1 MKMKNIKERI
11 KFTYKEKY
19 EDYVETWAVL
29 SEPFHENAVDTW
41 VTYRIDCLLSRINK
55 DNSNRLSN
63 NYEPYP
69 KIMFNEFNYYEGEY
83 EDTVS
88 LETGKKYTPFFEI
101 ECFDGFSTADL
112 KMLEEKFNIDLD
124 IETFVEDYG
133 IEVSNNPISF
143 KGGIKIGEH
152 AKPFKRNKGE
162 K

>member
-1 MKMKNIKERI
+1 
-11 KFTYKEKY
+11 
-19 EDYVETWAVL
+19 
-29 SEPFHENAVDTW
+29 
-41 VTYRIDCLLSRINK
+41 
-55 DNSNRLSN
+55 
-63 NYEPYP
+63 
-69 KIMFNEFNYYEGEY
+69 MFNEFNYYEGEY
-83 EDTVS
+83 EDIVS